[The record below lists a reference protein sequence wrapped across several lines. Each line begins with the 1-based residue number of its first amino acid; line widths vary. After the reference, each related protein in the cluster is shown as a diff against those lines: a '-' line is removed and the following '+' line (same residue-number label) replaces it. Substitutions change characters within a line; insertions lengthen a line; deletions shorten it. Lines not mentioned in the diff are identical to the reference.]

1 MNRIICDRVHWNP
14 QSVPSYI
21 VDYIHI
27 YIFLVIT
34 KENKKQNLRHVLTK
48 QQCQIDSSIFISFFK
63 FKTIGFMKQLRMK
76 YNCTIFLK
84 WNFKSSSNSQS
95 GFQTR
100 TKIYNKTI
108 CWSGHNL
115 HLVPWCHISILLVVN
130 DHGFTTMPLSL
141 LVTIRWWWRSLWR
154 L

>member
-1 MNRIICDRVHWNP
+1 MTNIDETRLINLLAQGRCKYAI
-14 QSVPSYI
+14 QSYI
-21 VDYIHI
+21 SRLLSI
-27 YIFLVIT
+27 
-34 KENKKQNLRHVLTK
+34 VLWFNRKPTG
-48 QQCQIDSSIFISFFK
+48 Q
-63 FKTIGFMKQLRMK
+63 KTIWILVNGTDVFSGIIPF
-76 YNCTIFLK
+76 YWTDVIIFLK

-141 LVTIRWWWRSLWR
+141 LVTIRCWWRSLWR